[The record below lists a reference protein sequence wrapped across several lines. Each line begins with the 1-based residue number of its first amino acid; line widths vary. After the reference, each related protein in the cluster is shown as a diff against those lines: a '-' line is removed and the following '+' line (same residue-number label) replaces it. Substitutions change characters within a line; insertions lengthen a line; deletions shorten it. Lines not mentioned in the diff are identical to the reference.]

1 VTGGRVT
8 RLFGAAPRYGEFHEL
23 FARAGANV
31 ERATG
36 MLVELLDAWPEKA
49 GLRHELKEVEHEGD
63 RITHALI
70 HHLNSKGATPFA
82 AADAH
87 SLISQ
92 VDDVVDYTEEAADYL
107 GLYRVEAPTD
117 QAVELAA
124 ILHRAGGEVAA
135 GLADLI
141 HLERLRPRVVALDRL
156 EDDGDRAVRAALT
169 SLFDGGIDPMVVIRW
184 KDIYERLEGAIDATE
199 HAGNTLEG
207 LIVRN
212 V

>member
-1 VTGGRVT
+1 MDGGLVQG
-8 RLFGAAPRYGEFHEL
+8 LFGTAPRYGEFHEL

-36 MLVELLDAWPEKA
+36 MLVELLDRWPEEA
-49 GLRHELKEVEHEGD
+49 GVRHELKEVEHEGD

-87 SLISQ
+87 TLISQ
-92 VDDVVDYTEEAADYL
+92 VDDVVDYTEEAADYM

-135 GLADLI
+135 ALADLR
-141 HLERLRPRVVALDRL
+141 HLDRLRPRVVAIDRL
-156 EDDGDRAVRAALT
+156 EDDGDRVERAALT

-184 KDIYERLEGAIDATE
+184 KDIYERLEEAIDATG
-199 HAGNTLEG
+199 HVGNTLEG
-207 LIVRN
+207 LTVRN